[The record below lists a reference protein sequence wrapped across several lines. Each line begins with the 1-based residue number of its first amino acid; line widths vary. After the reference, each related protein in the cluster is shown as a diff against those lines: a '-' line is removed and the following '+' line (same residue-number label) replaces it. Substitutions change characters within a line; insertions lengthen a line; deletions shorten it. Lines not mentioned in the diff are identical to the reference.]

1 MKLKTSLRVCQFI
14 LIGFFFTASNL
25 FAQVQPMPVFTLEK
39 NISTYKNSLKK
50 YFKTFETAK
59 FPAKAL
65 SNFLQQNH
73 DRPSVF
79 KLAITDSFITL
90 HLQPSQIVSN
100 EYELTIQDE
109 HGLQKQRVLLENIFY
124 KGYANDDQNNIVR
137 LTIKE
142 GLVNGFIKING
153 KEIFIQSA
161 ADYVQQLEQNDVVI
175 YQAAD
180 VIGNDLPCGF
190 TASKK
195 MIETAIQQSDS
206 TIFNRPQAGECKK
219 LKFVFLTDYSMFT
232 YFNGDITLMQNKMLA
247 VLNTAQ
253 GVYTGLN
260 FNSNP
265 IDDVGT
271 DELQFE
277 IVQFH
282 AVSCS
287 KCDITSE
294 GQTPFVLEENLKV
307 TNWINSNTDTTALKA
322 VYYWTNRLLID
333 PSISNANY
341 AGYAYQLFGSCN
353 TNKVAFLLCRYQEN
367 VGYLRD
373 VSAHELGHAF
383 GCLHDD
389 LINPSVTSFIMN
401 SITNVNATA
410 LSSIANFT
418 GQISNGFLYSSKA
431 VVKRKIAALTNCFG
445 NCDSIPICEDVVGL
459 SVSKNTD
466 SDSAVFTWSGNSNMY
481 NVRVKENTNAPSA
494 TLININTNQ
503 KRFVVKGLAKCRFY
517 TLEVINTCG
526 KKSSIS
532 FSNSTFNVN
541 KPLITHVRSSL
552 HDVEL
557 NIQGSNISQGYLR
570 VTIDHTE
577 KWNTAIS
584 YPGKVVL
591 KDVFSDGATHRI
603 DIYADNNSCK
613 ETVFYKAP
621 YFRNNAISFV
631 NENFNGCAKPS
642 NWKDSIWRMPA
653 NTQVSYTPF
662 WNYGSTTKGNVRVIQ
677 PGSIDSTCMI
687 YFFDGGIPNR
697 GVSLGSIDITT
708 PVVNV
713 TDYQNIYL
721 SFDYKYFLR
730 PYSVRQPFFKV
741 QCFNGQDWKTIYDAP
756 TTVNNRN
763 IDSTRFWDTIPS
775 RMFIKLDDFSNANLK
790 VRFVVEDSA
799 FVAPGQIKTNSMF
812 VALDNVRIDGYL
824 KTANTKKYDVK
835 IFPNPVN
842 DELFIRHDSQS
853 AQPNRFRI
861 IDQQGKV
868 IRQSVVN
875 NDRINVAF
883 LSPAIYF
890 IQFYFK
896 DNTISNTYKFYK
908 F

>member
-1 MKLKTSLRVCQFI
+1 MKLTTSLRVCKFI
-14 LIGFFFTASNL
+14 LLGFFFIASSL
-25 FAQVQPMPVFTLEK
+25 YAQVQPLPVFTLEK
-39 NISTYKNSLKK
+39 NSSSYKDNLNK
-50 YFKTFETAK
+50 YFKKFETAK

-65 SNFLQQNH
+65 NSFLQQNY
-73 DRPSVF
+73 DRPSKF
-79 KLAITDSFITL
+79 KLALADSFITL
-90 HLQPSQIVSN
+90 HLLPSQIVSN
-100 EYELTIQDE
+100 DYKLTIQDE
-109 HGLQKQRVLLENIFY
+109 HGLQKQKVLLENIFF
-124 KGYANDDQNNIVR
+124 KGYANDDPNNIVR
-137 LTIKE
+137 LTVKE
-142 GLVNGFIKING
+142 GLINGFIKLNG

-161 ADYVQQLEQNDVVI
+161 ADYIEQNEQNDVVV
-175 YQAAD
+175 YYAAD
-180 VIGNDLPCGF
+180 VIANDLPCGF

-195 MIETAIQQSDS
+195 MIESAILQNSP
-206 TIFNRPQAGECKK
+206 TISNRPQGGECKK

-232 YFNGDITLMQNKMLA
+232 YFNGDVTLMQNKMLA

-260 FNSNP
+260 FNLNP
-265 IDDVGT
+265 VDDVGT

-277 IVQFH
+277 MIQFH

-294 GQTPFVLEENLKV
+294 GQTPFVFGENLKV
-307 TNWINSNTDTTALKA
+307 TNWINSNTDTTTLKA

-333 PSISNANY
+333 PSTFNANY
-341 AGYAYQLFGSCN
+341 AGFAYQLFGNCN

-373 VSAHELGHAF
+373 VTAHELGHAF

-389 LINPSVTSFIMN
+389 FINPSVTNFIMN
-401 SITNVNATA
+401 SVTNVNATA

-418 GQISNGFLYSSKA
+418 GQINNGFLYSSKA
-431 VVKRKIAALTNCFG
+431 VVKRKIAALANCFG
-445 NCDSIPICEDVVGL
+445 NCNSIPICEDVVGL
-459 SVSKNTD
+459 SVSQNTT

-481 NVRVKENTNAPSA
+481 NIRVQENTNGFST

-503 KRFVVKGLAKCRFY
+503 KRFVVKGLAKCGFY

-541 KPLITHVRSSL
+541 KPSITHVRSSL

-557 NIQGSNISQGYLR
+557 NIEGSNISQGYLR
-570 VTIDHTE
+570 VTIDHNE

-584 YPGKVVL
+584 YPGKVIL
-591 KDVFSDGATHRI
+591 KNVFSDGAIHRI

-613 ETVFYKAP
+613 KTIFYKAP
-621 YFRNNAISFV
+621 YFRNDAVSFV

-662 WNYGSTTKGNVRVIQ
+662 WNYDSTTKGNVRVIQ

-687 YFFDGGIPNR
+687 YFYDGGIPNR
-697 GVSLGSIDITT
+697 GLSLGSIDVTT

-713 TDYQNIYL
+713 TNYQNIYL
-721 SFDYKYFLR
+721 SFDYKYLLR
-730 PYSVRQPFFKV
+730 RYTVRQPFFKV

-756 TTVNNRN
+756 PTNNNRS

-775 RMFIKLDDFSNANLK
+775 RMFLKLDDFSNSNLK

-812 VALDNVRIDGYL
+812 VALDNVRIDAYL
-824 KTANTKKYDVK
+824 KKEGVK
-835 IFPNPVN
+835 EFDIIIFPNPAT
-842 DELFIRHDSQS
+842 DELFIKYNPQLE
-853 AQPNRFRI
+853 QPFRYRI
-861 IDQQGKV
+861 IDAQGRGVRASAFKN
-868 IRQSVVN
+868 S
-875 NDRINVAF
+875 RINVNG

-890 IQFYFK
+890 VQFYFESGGPVK
-896 DNTISNTYKFYK
+896 SYKFIK
-908 F
+908 Q